1 MSLRTAIR
9 SAIRGSGVGRSEET
23 SAPFKPSSDPRR
35 LAENL
40 NALARRYGKKKKRLF
55 ALDDAPVRSP
65 LKGEIGTAGLAQP
78 TQSTT

>member
-1 MSLRTAIR
+1 MSLRNAVR

-23 SAPFKPSSDPRR
+23 TAPFRPSADPRT

-40 NALARRYGKKKKRLF
+40 TALARRYGKKKKRLF

-65 LKGEIGTAGLAQP
+65 LKGEVGTAGLAQP
-78 TQSTT
+78 TSSTS